1 MKIDKQNKL
10 EIMKLIEVSK
20 LQLGS
25 YNRVSKMAGVNTA
38 TITNNILKE
47 ENWNSVSDD
56 MWVKVGNALGYK
68 FASRWVTVETTNLK
82 MVKVVLEMA
91 QQYGEMKCIAHKAGG
106 GKTSACDYYK
116 DLDKNGSVFL
126 FKCEKWS
133 HREFLN
139 RLAQSLGI
147 DVENEKN
154 LYRLSDKIIAFFK
167 VKMASCEPLL
177 IIDQADKLANRSLS
191 FLIQFY
197 NELKYETGCVIV
209 GTEHLAKKIKAGVRR
224 SLESFDE
231 LDDRLGM
238 NYVDLLGYTKQDV
251 SNICTANGVEDQTEI
266 ARIWDSLNPEQVP
279 YGDRYI
285 RIVKSGRRLET
296 EIQNYRKRAFK
307 SQLNSN

>member
-10 EIMKLIEVSK
+10 DIVKLIEASR

-25 YNRVSKMAGVNTA
+25 YNKVSKAVGANTA

-47 ENWNSVSDD
+47 ENWSSVSDE

-68 FASRWVTVETTNLK
+68 FANRWVTVETTNLK
-82 MVKVVLEMA
+82 MVKMVLEMA
-91 QQYGEMKCIAHKAGG
+91 QQFGEMKCIAHPAGG
-106 GKTSACDYYK
+106 GKSQSTEWYKEQDTS
-116 DLDKNGSVFL
+116 GTVFL

-147 DVENEKN
+147 DIENERN
-154 LYRLSDKIIAFFK
+154 LYRLSDRIIAFFK
-167 VKMASCEPLL
+167 LKMASGQPLL
-177 IIDQADKLANRSLS
+177 IIDQADKLPNRSLA

-197 NELKYETGCVIV
+197 NELKGECGCVLV

-231 LDDRLGM
+231 LDDRLGR
-238 NYVDLLGYTKQDV
+238 NYVNLLGYTKLDV
-251 SNICTANGVEDQTEI
+251 TKICTANGVEQLSEI
-266 ARIWDSLNPEQVP
+266 ERIWDALSPEQVLH
-279 YGDRYI
+279 GKGYI

-296 EIQNYRKRAFK
+296 EILNYRKRAFK
-307 SQLNSN
+307 NQLNSN